1 MDNNTASQNDEILTL
16 EVSSEEEARR
26 QAAAHWGI
34 PENEVILNVI
44 EESRGFFGLFGR
56 KMKIEACRA
65 DVKTAEQPAAETPEP
80 QESAEEKPADSNFV
94 TLLKKVLAAAGLEL
108 EVNVLSDGSVNLSG
122 ADSRILLAGHHGE
135 GLKAL
140 DYLVNLMARNDGP
153 VPHVR
158 IDCEGFR
165 RKREKELERIA
176 MDAAKEAMR
185 TRRTVYLQPMTSW
198 ERRIV
203 HLTLKESTNV
213 ETHSVGV
220 EPGRKVA
227 VRLIGSKPDRWE
239 RGESSEHRRNDS
251 GRQNSRPGRGHSQ
264 RRRRRTSAPGKNA
277 SEVSAEKK
285 RREEIS
291 APETKEQE

>member
-1 MDNNTASQNDEILTL
+1 VDNNTASQNDEVLTL

-34 PENEVILNVI
+34 PEDQVVLNVI
-44 EESRGFFGLFGR
+44 EEGKAFFGLFGR
-56 KMKIEACRA
+56 KMKIEARRTVPQTEESPA
-65 DVKTAEQPAAETPEP
+65 PAEKAED
-80 QESAEEKPADSNFV
+80 KGADSDFAV
-94 TLLKKVLAAAGLEL
+94 LLKRVLAAAGLEL
-108 EVNVLSDGSVNLSG
+108 EINVLSDGSVNLSG
-122 ADSRILLAGHHGE
+122 TDSRILLAGHHGE

-140 DYLVNLMARNDGP
+140 DYLVNLMARNNGP

-176 MDAAKEAMR
+176 MDAAKEAMK

-227 VRLIGSKPDRWE
+227 VRLIGSRPDRRE
-239 RGESSEHRRNDS
+239 RSEAAGRGGNGSWGRS
-251 GRQNSRPGRGHSQ
+251 GRSGKNHSP
-264 RRRRRTSAPGKNA
+264 RRRRRPSA
-277 SEVSAEKK
+277 SERRTVGTAAEQSTAAESIPHET
-285 RREEIS
+285 EEQ
-291 APETKEQE
+291 A